1 MEFIKIKEDR
11 YLIKDSNNYIVS
23 KKEMLELQ
31 KKELV
36 LKDISSN
43 QCQKDTTEKI
53 IEIEKEIKVEDNGTN
68 VIKKTTKPIKR
79 HNKQR

>member
-11 YLIKDSNNYIVS
+11 YLIKDSNNYVVS

-43 QCQKDTTEKI
+43 ECQKDTTEKI
-53 IEIEKEIKVEDNGTN
+53 IEIEKEIRVEDNGNN
-68 VIKKTTKPIKR
+68 VIKKTTKPTKR
-79 HNKQR
+79 YNKQK

>member
-1 MEFIKIKEDR
+1 MEFIKIREDR
-11 YLIKDSNNYIVS
+11 YLIAGSNNYIVS
-23 KKEMLELQ
+23 KKEMLELE

-43 QCQKDTTEKI
+43 QCQKDTTKKI

-79 HNKQR
+79 HNKRK